1 MKSERLI
8 GIFYGMRATF
18 FRDVPGWT
26 SYFYFYSYLKTIFE
40 NRLFLDWKRE
50 NARTY
55 LLSFLAGGF
64 AGQISWLICFP
75 FDVLKCHIQCYSLHE
90 PMLNTFKHLYNT
102 YGVKFFYKGLS
113 AWLCNAFPVNGVMFV
128 VYEQTVN
135 FLNTYSLAE

>member
-1 MKSERLI
+1 
-8 GIFYGMRATF
+8 MRATF
-18 FRDVPGWT
+18 FRDVPGWA
-26 SYFYFYSYLKTIFE
+26 SYFYFYSYLNNAFNKNVMLNCRYDT
-40 NRLFLDWKRE
+40 
-50 NARTY
+50 ARTY

-90 PMLNTFKHLYNT
+90 PMLNTFRHLYST

-113 AWLCNAFPVNGVMFV
+113 AWLWNAFLVNGVMFV

-135 FLNTYSLAE
+135 FLNSYAQNE